1 MRACAPA
8 PDIDEKLARS
18 IIASQATRPQ
28 RLAVADDVL
37 INEAPLEEIQR
48 RVEHLHR
55 TYLRSAAMKRSSE
68 TL

>member
-1 MRACAPA
+1 MRACARRT
-8 PDIDEKLARS
+8 DIDEKLARS

-55 TYLRSAAMKRSSE
+55 TYVRSAATKRSSE